1 MAKRFHIRINRT
13 CNKNGVQLGDDMFV
27 EMQSENYPLSTQQSL
42 DQIRELFLI
51 KYSVDLKKAN
61 ALGGGLLEVKRIN

>member
-1 MAKRFHIRINRT
+1 M
-13 CNKNGVQLGDDMFV
+13 GDDMFV